1 MQGLFHLF
9 AERNI
14 IQHAVAAGDENAEVV
29 AAIQI
34 LHHLRQL
41 FRLLELATV
50 LLVGGLDR
58 FVFLRER
65 PHLQLHRIT
74 GRRGDVDLETGQIQV
89 IHRQQHL
96 DRVVAG
102 GEELAVLHQQV
113 ALLRGDHQHLPLAA
127 AIGVRVAGARK
138 VGFGRGVLAE
148 E

>member
-1 MQGLFHLF
+1 MAQRNHVAIVVVRPVQGLFHLF

-65 PHLQLHRIT
+65 PHLQLHRIA
-74 GRRGDVDLETGQIQV
+74 GRRGDVDLETGQIRWY
-89 IHRQQHL
+89 I
-96 DRVVAG
+96 G
-102 GEELAVLHQQV
+102 NSISTGW
-113 ALLRGDHQHLPLAA
+113 LPVEKNLPFC
-127 AIGVRVAGARK
+127 ISR
-138 VGFGRGVLAE
+138 
-148 E
+148 